1 MFWFRYYEEFSS
13 PYPPCAC
20 HCNMD
25 VLEALMKYYI
35 FVTFCF
41 GCSYA
46 HTEDYFC
53 SIVIELIIV
62 CASHYDDFK
71 IMVNF

>member
-1 MFWFRYYEEFSS
+1 
-13 PYPPCAC
+13 
-20 HCNMD
+20 MD

-53 SIVIELIIV
+53 SIVIELL
-62 CASHYDDFK
+62 HGQ